1 MFLIPPKL
9 PKARRSL
16 MTLSFALVTL
26 ISTQAQ
32 AIDLQDFRLQD
43 VVPILS
49 EMKSAANLSANQQAL
64 LVQVENKT
72 KSIKRVRDERRGQF
86 QQSLKKRLKEKAP
99 ELRDLVTLMNQDD
112 SISAQE
118 NQEMREAWMVL
129 YDALS
134 DTQRE
139 VVAALLYEQL
149 LRVGDRPKDTRPS
162 GEGHKG
168 GPAGQ
173 RGQRGGQGGMGNHGG
188 SSQF

>member
-1 MFLIPPKL
+1 MYLIPPKL

-26 ISTQAQ
+26 MSTQAL

-72 KSIKRVRDERRGQF
+72 KSITRVRDERRGQF

-149 LRVGDRPKDTRPS
+149 LRVDDRPKDTRPS

>member
-9 PKARRSL
+9 PMARPSL

-72 KSIKRVRDERRGQF
+72 KSITRVRDERRGQF

-149 LRVGDRPKDTRPS
+149 LRVGDRPRDTRPS

-168 GPAGQ
+168 GPTGQ

>member
-1 MFLIPPKL
+1 
-9 PKARRSL
+9 
-16 MTLSFALVTL
+16 
-26 ISTQAQ
+26 
-32 AIDLQDFRLQD
+32 
-43 VVPILS
+43 
-49 EMKSAANLSANQQAL
+49 MKSAANLSANQQAL

-72 KSIKRVRDERRGQF
+72 KSITRVREERRGQF

-162 GEGHKG
+162 GEGHRG